1 MGRWL
6 FVFVL
11 FGLMITA
18 ACGLQS
24 INQFSALVEEF
35 AFLLVPAVFMI
46 AAIIGLGMRRQV

>member
-1 MGRWL
+1 MRRWL

-11 FGLMITA
+11 FGLMFCV

-24 INQFSALVEEF
+24 VSQFSALVEEL

-46 AAIIGLGMRRQV
+46 AAIIGLGMRRQY